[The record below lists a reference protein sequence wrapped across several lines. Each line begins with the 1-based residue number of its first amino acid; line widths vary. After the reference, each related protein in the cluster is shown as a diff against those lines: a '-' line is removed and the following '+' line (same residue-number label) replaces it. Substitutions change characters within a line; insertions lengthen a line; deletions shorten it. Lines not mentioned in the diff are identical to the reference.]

1 MTKER
6 ISIQRIHEATMELV
20 EKAGM
25 KFHHP
30 EAVEILKAHGIR
42 MEGNVAHFTEEQL
55 MYLSLIHIS
64 RRLLPRLFCP

>member
-1 MTKER
+1 
-6 ISIQRIHEATMELV
+6 MELV

-55 MYLSLIHIS
+55 MYWV
-64 RRLLPRLFCP
+64 RKLLPPLRFMPVTPSTIW